1 MYFKYLYIYIY
12 TGIFL
17 DYIISTISRNSQTPE
32 KKKHTDRENG
42 SAFTKEVRS

>member
-1 MYFKYLYIYIY
+1 MYFKYLYIYK
-12 TGIFL
+12 GIFL
-17 DYIISTISRNSQTPE
+17 DYIISTNSRNSQTPE